1 MNLSIKKLQ
10 KELKTIKKKIKKTK
24 LELNRRDGRVF
35 EDSDDLEEATELLL
49 PEKYVK
55 KSKLKKRANV
65 IANLPILL
73 IYEDKVELCQRKK
86 K

>member
-24 LELNRRDGRVF
+24 LELNRREFV
-35 EDSDDLEEATELLL
+35 DSDYLEEAAELLL

>member
-24 LELNRRDGRVF
+24 LELNRRVF
-35 EDSDDLEEATELLL
+35 EDSDDLEEATELL
-49 PEKYVK
+49 PKKYVE

>member
-1 MNLSIKKLQ
+1 MSIKKLQ

-24 LELNRRDGRVF
+24 LELNRREFD
-35 EDSDDLEEATELLL
+35 DSDYLEEATELL
-49 PEKYVK
+49 PKKYVE
-55 KSKLKKRANV
+55 KSKLKKRADV

-86 K
+86 NR

>member
-24 LELNRRDGRVF
+24 LELNRRGF
-35 EDSDDLEEATELLL
+35 IDSDYLEEATELLL

>member
-1 MNLSIKKLQ
+1 MNLSIKKLEKQ
-10 KELKTIKKKIKKTK
+10 LKTIKKKIKKEQ
-24 LELNRRDGRVF
+24 LELNRRVY
-35 EDSDDLEEATELLL
+35 EDSDDLEVATELL
-49 PEKYVK
+49 PKKYVE
-55 KSKLKKRANV
+55 KSKLKKRAAV

>member
-1 MNLSIKKLQ
+1 M
-10 KELKTIKKKIKKTK
+10 
-24 LELNRRDGRVF
+24 F
-35 EDSDDLEEATELLL
+35 EDSDDLEEATELL
-49 PEKYVK
+49 PKKYVE
-55 KSKLKKRANV
+55 KSKLKKRADV

>member
-24 LELNRRDGRVF
+24 LLGLNRGEF
-35 EDSDDLEEATELLL
+35 YDSDYLEEAAELLL

>member
-1 MNLSIKKLQ
+1 MM
-10 KELKTIKKKIKKTK
+10 KELMRVIKESEHSFIEWSKMETLGIPSVGKYYVDT
-24 LELNRRDGRVF
+24 
-35 EDSDDLEEATELLL
+35 DDLEEATELL
-49 PEKYVK
+49 PKKYVE
-55 KSKLKKRANV
+55 KSKLKKRAGV

>member
-1 MNLSIKKLQ
+1 MNLSIKKLEKQ
-10 KELKTIKKKIKKTK
+10 LKTIKKKIKKEQ
-24 LELNRRDGRVF
+24 LELNRRVF
-35 EDSDDLEEATELLL
+35 EDSDDLEEATELL
-49 PEKYVK
+49 PIKYVE
-55 KSKLKKRANV
+55 KSKLKKRAAV

>member
-24 LELNRRDGRVF
+24 LELNRREFD
-35 EDSDDLEEATELLL
+35 DSDYLEEATELLL